1 MPAQQSPLPASDDV
15 IHSPYRLRIC
25 SLLHRLGD
33 TEYQLLRDSLDISPS
48 VLSKHLKRLE
58 EAGYIQLSSRTVNTR
73 PHGWASLTE
82 TGRKAFLS
90 HVAYLEQIIRDTE
103 T

>member
-1 MPAQQSPLPASDDV
+1 MPAEESMLPALDDV

-33 TEYQLLRDSLDISPS
+33 TEYQLLRDNLDISPS

-58 EAGYIQLSSRTVNTR
+58 EAGYVLLSTRTVNTR
-73 PHGWASLTE
+73 PHGWASLTD
-82 TGRKAFLS
+82 TGHKAFLS
-90 HVAYLEQIIRDTE
+90 HLAYLDQLIHDAQN
-103 T
+103 